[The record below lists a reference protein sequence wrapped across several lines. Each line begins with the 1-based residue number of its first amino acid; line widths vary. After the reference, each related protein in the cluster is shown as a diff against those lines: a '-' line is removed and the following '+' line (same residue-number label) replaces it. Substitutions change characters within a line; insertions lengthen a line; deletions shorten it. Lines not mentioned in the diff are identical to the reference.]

1 MTNNIRV
8 TFLAFAGGVTLGLF
22 TLYVLLMNGLL
33 LGAVAGV
40 AQRFDFA
47 DNLWGFVAAHGVV
60 ELSVIF
66 IAGGAGLQLGWSV
79 LRPGLLTRRAS
90 LVVATRRAVYLLFG
104 CVPLLVI
111 TGVIEGF
118 VSPSQVLPLWVKL
131 LVALTSGVLLYSYL
145 LLAGRSDPD
154 ATDAPQSA
162 YSMGSGGSSS

>member
-1 MTNNIRV
+1 
-8 TFLAFAGGVTLGLF
+8 
-22 TLYVLLMNGLL
+22 
-33 LGAVAGV
+33 
-40 AQRFDFA
+40 
-47 DNLWGFVAAHGVV
+47 
-60 ELSVIF
+60 
-66 IAGGAGLQLGWSV
+66 
-79 LRPGLLTRRAS
+79 
-90 LVVATRRAVYLLFG
+90 VYLLFG